1 MSGAQLLRSLALAHG
16 RPMGVHLQVADRCN
30 HACHHCYQVQGEK
43 GELTLEQLRSV
54 IDGIADAGVFTLN
67 VSGGEATLRPDLFD
81 ILRYARGKGFAL
93 RLYTNG
99 FLIDEAYAD
108 ELARIGLLE
117 VHISLYS
124 SVAEEHDAVTR
135 VPRSFER
142 TVAAVT
148 ALRERGVRVVLKT
161 PATTLSVEGA
171 RSVEAIALRLGCEHH
186 LSADLTMREDG
197 AADPWAVR
205 VTPQELLRHGMLRP
219 WAPSEEDARRRAEKL
234 SRSPCGVGLSGLVV
248 LPDGRLQACTDT
260 PRLLGDLTK
269 QPLAEALQSTPEREL
284 FENLTWSK
292 VHGCRDCDLLPACQ
306 RCHATALHEGGDY
319 LGPYPSAC
327 ERARTRYAAS
337 AGALEVIAPSED
349 CEAGRDPA
357 VGPYAIVAPG
367 VIRPLR
373 DVRTDADEALA
384 AKFGWL
390 RAGGAKPAVSGLV
403 TIGRKPSPVP
413 LQPSAAEPCSVPQ
426 VDRV

>member
-1 MSGAQLLRSLALAHG
+1 M
-16 RPMGVHLQVADRCN
+16 
-30 HACHHCYQVQGEK
+30 
-43 GELTLEQLRSV
+43 
-54 IDGIADAGVFTLN
+54 
-67 VSGGEATLRPDLFD
+67 
-81 ILRYARGKGFAL
+81 
-93 RLYTNG
+93 
-99 FLIDEAYAD
+99 
-108 ELARIGLLE
+108 
-117 VHISLYS
+117 
-124 SVAEEHDAVTR
+124 
-135 VPRSFER
+135 
-142 TVAAVT
+142 
-148 ALRERGVRVVLKT
+148 
-161 PATTLSVEGA
+161 
-171 RSVEAIALRLGCEHH
+171 
-186 LSADLTMREDG
+186 
-197 AADPWAVR
+197 
-205 VTPQELLRHGMLRP
+205 
-219 WAPSEEDARRRAEKL
+219 
-234 SRSPCGVGLSGLVV
+234 
-248 LPDGRLQACTDT
+248 
-260 PRLLGDLTK
+260 
-269 QPLAEALQSTPEREL
+269 
-284 FENLTWSK
+284 
-292 VHGCRDCDLLPACQ
+292 HGCRDCDLLPACQ